1 MSTIKIENYSDFLEK
16 IDYIIKGNENNDV
29 FVKAYTKNDKLIMSI
44 DNENS
49 YIFEFKL
56 EQKNKNYIFY
66 NTYGIIY
73 QFPLNELY
81 QQSVKLNFTEDI
93 TFEFTEDLIIK
104 SNNNNFIHIYC
115 DHIGYNNILCNH
127 DTLNNI
133 YRNRPYADD
142 YEVILELNTNG
153 IHNRLF
159 SNPRNISTI
168 KPENFSISIDS
179 IPLDTEMI
187 LYREFDN
194 GVTIK
199 TKYLMEL
206 FSILSDN
213 DVIMYIS
220 GDNSIKVECELDEY
234 KITFLHK

>member
-1 MSTIKIENYSDFLEK
+1 MSTIRIENYSDFLEK

-29 FVKAYTKNDKLIMSI
+29 FAKAYTQNDKLLMLIN
-44 DNENS
+44 NENR
-49 YIFEFKL
+49 YIFEFNVEKR
-56 EQKNKNYIFY
+56 NKNFISH
-66 NTYGIIY
+66 GIVY
-73 QFPLNELY
+73 EFSLNELY
-81 QQSVKLNFTEDI
+81 QQSIKLNFKKNI
-93 TFEFTEDLIIK
+93 TLEFTEDLIIRSK
-104 SNNNNFIHIYC
+104 YNNNLIHIYC
-115 DHIGYNNILCNH
+115 DHIGFNNILCNH

-133 YRNRPYADD
+133 HHNRLYADD
-142 YEVILELNTNG
+142 YELILGLNTTG

-159 SNPRNISTI
+159 SNPRTISTI

-179 IPLDTEMI
+179 LPLDTEMI
-187 LYREFDN
+187 LYRELDN

-206 FSILSDN
+206 FSILPDN

-220 GDNSIKVECELDEY
+220 GNNSIKVECELDEY